1 MEYDIKILNGLI
13 ATTIDSVNGYREALE
28 DAEGQNFRSI
38 FADRAN
44 EREAVVTELRARV
57 SALGG
62 NPEDDGTL
70 AAGAHRLFMNI
81 KDSLT
86 GSDDT
91 AIIAEVERG
100 EDHIKAKY
108 EAALADQ
115 DLSPETAA
123 VVRTAFTSVKAG
135 HDQMRDLKHGM
146 ASANY

>member
-13 ATTIDSVNGYREALE
+13 ATTIDSVNGYREAME
-28 DAEGQNFRSI
+28 EADGQHFRSI

-57 SALGG
+57 RALGG

-70 AAGAHRLFMNI
+70 VAGAHRMFMNL

-108 EAALADQ
+108 ETALADQ
-115 DLSPETAA
+115 DLAPDTAA
-123 VVRTAFTSVKAG
+123 VVRSAFTSVKAG
-135 HDQMRDLKHGM
+135 HDQMRDLKHGVS
-146 ASANY
+146 ASY